1 MMTRNG
7 KRKLQEEESQTESK
21 CTKRVSVRVDHE
33 ISAQLANIEE
43 YIETESQGSKKG
55 ENLQDK
61 NEIRRFSCRNFTED
75 IELFGN

>member
-21 CTKRVSVRVDHE
+21 CTKSVSVRVDPE

-43 YIETESQGSKKG
+43 HIETESQGTKD
-55 ENLQDK
+55 ENLQLTIK
-61 NEIRRFSCRNFTED
+61 
-75 IELFGN
+75 